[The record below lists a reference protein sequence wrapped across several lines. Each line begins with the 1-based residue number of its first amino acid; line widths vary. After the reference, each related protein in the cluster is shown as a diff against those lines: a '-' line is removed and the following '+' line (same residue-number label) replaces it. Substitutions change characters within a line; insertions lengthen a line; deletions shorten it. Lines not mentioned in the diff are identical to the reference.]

1 MATTSSF
8 TSLGVGSG
16 LDLEGIITKLMSVE
30 QQPLL
35 ALQKRETAYNAKIS
49 ALGSLKSTL
58 ASLQTAAGGLTPAIG
73 KSAADKFASF
83 SAGVADS
90 SLANATASTGAV
102 AGNYTLSNIELAG
115 AQQIRRTAIALPSA
129 AGALTIQVGAGDPVT
144 ANIAANAT
152 LADVVS
158 AINNSST
165 AVSAS
170 IINDG
175 AADHLILTAKDTGA
189 ANTIKI
195 SGQDGWSG
203 ALDYSGAGSS
213 GDWTESSAAKNA
225 SLQINGI
232 AVTSASNTLKTAI
245 QGVTLNLTKAGSTTL
260 SVSKDVTAGLSNALN
275 AFISAYNAAN
285 TSMSALGAY
294 NPVTKAAGALQGNST
309 LRSAQN
315 QVRSV
320 LFDTV
325 AGGSSA
331 YQRLSDIGVAVAK
344 DGSLSLDAAK
354 LNKAIAADYNGV
366 ANLVAKVGGAYN
378 TTLANIVGAS
388 GSLVAATD
396 SATSMLKSLQNR
408 ENALSSRLNIIE
420 ANYRKQFTALDKMI
434 AGMNKTSSYLTQQ
447 LSMLSRMNGNS
458 NN

>member
-1 MATTSSF
+1 M
-8 TSLGVGSG
+8 
-16 LDLEGIITKLMSVE
+16 
-30 QQPLL
+30 
-35 ALQKRETAYNAKIS
+35 
-49 ALGSLKSTL
+49 
-58 ASLQTAAGGLTPAIG
+58 
-73 KSAADKFASF
+73 
-83 SAGVADS
+83 
-90 SLANATASTGAV
+90 
-102 AGNYTLSNIELAG
+102 
-115 AQQIRRTAIALPSA
+115 
-129 AGALTIQVGAGDPVT
+129 
-144 ANIAANAT
+144 
-152 LADVVS
+152 
-158 AINNSST
+158 
-165 AVSAS
+165 
-170 IINDG
+170 
-175 AADHLILTAKDTGA
+175 
-189 ANTIKI
+189 
-195 SGQDGWSG
+195 
-203 ALDYSGAGSS
+203 
-213 GDWTESSAAKNA
+213 
-225 SLQINGI
+225 
-232 AVTSASNTLKTAI
+232 
-245 QGVTLNLTKAGSTTL
+245 TKAGSTTL